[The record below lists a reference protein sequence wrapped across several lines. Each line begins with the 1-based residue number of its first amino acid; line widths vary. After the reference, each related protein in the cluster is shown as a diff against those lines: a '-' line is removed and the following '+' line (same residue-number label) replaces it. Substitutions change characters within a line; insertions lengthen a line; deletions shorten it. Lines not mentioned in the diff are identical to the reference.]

1 MMAIQLEYL
10 SSNLVYVVDNNNP
23 MWSGCSK
30 TRNQVLSFLGREEL
44 IGAASPTGDAWVSAR
59 NNPPA

>member
-10 SSNLVYVVDNNNP
+10 SSNLVYVVDNNDP

-30 TRNQVLSFLGREEL
+30 TRNHVLSFLEREQLNLDNGLEL
-44 IGAASPTGDAWVSAR
+44 GGNGDI
-59 NNPPA
+59 

>member
-44 IGAASPTGDAWVSAR
+44 NLDNGLELGRNGDI
-59 NNPPA
+59 